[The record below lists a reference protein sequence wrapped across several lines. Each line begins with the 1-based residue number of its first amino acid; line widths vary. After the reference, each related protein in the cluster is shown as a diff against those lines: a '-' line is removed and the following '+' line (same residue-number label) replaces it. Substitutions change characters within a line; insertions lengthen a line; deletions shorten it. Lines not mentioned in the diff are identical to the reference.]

1 VIGPDVGPG
10 DSSGE
15 AVLKKTGI
23 IVSVAA
29 AGVLGLGGLAF
40 ATTPHHDAPS
50 STTNVQDGN
59 VGNDCAFGQ
68 DGPELAQSLTGGD
81 NTVGAAGLVTGIAA
95 PITAQTQALNCT
107 NISNSSVSN
116 DNSGNDVRTRT
127 ETVTRDSNN
136 D

>member
-1 VIGPDVGPG
+1 
-10 DSSGE
+10 
-15 AVLKKTGI
+15 VLKKTGI

-40 ATTPHHDAPS
+40 ATTPHHAVPS
-50 STTNVQDGN
+50 STTNMQDGN
-59 VGNDCAFGQ
+59 VGNDCSFDAAGPLVRQ
-68 DGPELAQSLTGGD
+68 DVTGGD
-81 NTVGAAGLVTGIAA
+81 STAGVADAVTGIVA

-127 ETVTRDSNN
+127 DTVTRDSNN
-136 D
+136 IDD